1 MNMKKRDLY
10 YERIPTKLLRED
22 IRLLGTFLGRVIKDQ
37 EGDKFFK
44 LVEKLRLISKNSLF
58 DKNKGKAFLKTSN
71 EIKKLNSLQTFK
83 VTRAFSHILNLMNLA
98 ESLDAS
104 RKLNEYDNPYFKN
117 KNQNLFV
124 EDIIEALIKNK
135 KISNNKIY
143 EQAKNLNIGIV
154 LTAHPTEVKR
164 RTLIQKY
171 ANLID
176 LLEQRHLYK
185 KYPSKIT
192 EIDRKLYSEI
202 AIIWKTDELKRS
214 KPSPLDEAKWGLAV
228 IEDSLWDTV
237 PRVYKRL
244 NDIFRKNLKK
254 DLPRDF
260 NPIQFGSWMGGDRD
274 GNPNV
279 TAEITKKVIL
289 YSRWQAAKLYEKEL
303 TKLIQNLS
311 MKECSPK
318 IRKVTGK
325 TFEPYRVYLRPI
337 RDKIRSTHQ
346 LIEDHLTKKIPLDK
360 NKLLQDKNEIL
371 KPLREVRESLNLN
384 KGQHIGNAD
393 LLDLIRR
400 VRCFGVNL
408 AKLDIR
414 QESSRHDKLLK
425 EIFKKK
431 YEINYSNLKENN
443 KINYLNN
450 LIKQKKYFLDKLK
463 ITDKE
468 NKEVWNTF
476 KQISKEPSQCLG
488 AYVISMTSKASDILS
503 VYFLQKQ
510 ANTKHFLRVVPLFET
525 LDDLRNAKDIMENLF
540 KLSWY
545 KKLINNKQEIMIGYS
560 DSSKDAGKL
569 SASWHQYKLQ
579 EELRDIAKK
588 YKIDLVFFHGR
599 GGSAGRGGG
608 PIQATLKSQPSN
620 TVNGKIRITDQGEVI
635 QQKYGYKPLAEYNLC
650 SYIGAVMDA
659 SLNPPPKSKE
669 NWRDLIEK
677 MSEISTSAY
686 RKNLNQS
693 EDFIRYF
700 KLVTPHK
707 SLGKLAIGS
716 RPTKRKNIDNIQS
729 LRAIP
734 WVFAWTQIRLMLP
747 GWLGTTEALRY
758 GSIKKFKNTLT
769 DMEKNWPFF
778 ISTMDILDMVKSKVD
793 PEISVVYENNLADD
807 SLKRIGKKLRFQF
820 KTLVKLHNKITPKEV
835 IKERKEFR
843 KALFVR
849 NNYTDML
856 NILQASIMNKLNNK
870 KNNKLDINFLND
882 ALMTSIAGISA
893 AMKNTG

>member
-1 MNMKKRDLY
+1 MKKRDLY

-22 IRLLGTFLGRVIKDQ
+22 IRLLGTFLGRVIRDQ
-37 EGDKFFK
+37 EGLTFYKI
-44 LVEKLRLISKNSLF
+44 VERLRLLSKNTLL
-58 DKNKGKAFLKTSN
+58 DKNKSKVFLKVSK
-71 EIKKLNSLQTFK
+71 EVKKLKPKDIFR
-83 VTRAFSHILNLMNLA
+83 VTRSFSHILNLMNLA

-104 RKLNEYDNPYFKN
+104 RKLNEYENPYFKN
-117 KNQNLFV
+117 KNQNIFI
-124 EDIIEALIKNK
+124 EDIIKNLFK
-135 KISNNKIY
+135 NRNISNNKIY
-143 EQAKNLNIGIV
+143 EQATKLDIGIV

-171 ANLID
+171 ANLIE
-176 LLEQRHLYK
+176 LMEQRHLYK
-185 KYPSKIT
+185 KYPSKIL
-192 EIDRKLYSEI
+192 EIDRKIYTEI
-202 AIIWKTDELKRS
+202 TVIWKTDELKRS

-228 IEDSLWDTV
+228 IEDSLWDTI
-237 PRVYKRL
+237 PKVYKRL
-244 NDIFRKNLKK
+244 NDIFRKNLGK
-254 DLPRDF
+254 DLPRGY

-279 TAEITKKVIL
+279 TADVTKKVIL
-289 YSRWQAAKLYEKEL
+289 FSRWQAAKLYEKEL
-303 TKLIQNLS
+303 TKLIQDLS

-318 IRKVTGK
+318 IKKITGNS
-325 TFEPYRVYLRPI
+325 FEPYRVYLRPI
-337 RDKIRSTHQ
+337 RDKIRLTYQ
-346 LIEDHLTKKIPLDK
+346 LIEKHLNNNKSLNEK
-360 NKLLQDKNEIL
+360 KLLKDKNEIL

-384 KGQHIGNAD
+384 RGQHIANAD

-400 VRCFGVNL
+400 VRCFGINL
-408 AKLDIR
+408 ARLDIR
-414 QESSRHDKLLK
+414 QESSRHQKLISDVLN
-425 EIFKKK
+425 KK
-431 YEINYSNLKENN
+431 Y
-443 KINYLNN
+443 KINFSSLSESKKINLLNS
-450 LIKQKKYFLDKLK
+450 LIKQKKYFINNLK
-463 ITDKE
+463 IKHKD

-476 KQISKEPSQCLG
+476 KQISKEPEQCMG

-510 ANTKHFLRVVPLFET
+510 AETKNLLRVVPLFET
-525 LDDLRNAKDIMENLF
+525 LDDLKNAKSVMENIF

-545 KKLINNKQEIMIGYS
+545 RRLINHKQEVMIGYS

-579 EELRDIAKK
+579 EELRNLAKK

-608 PIQATLKSQPSN
+608 PIQATLKSQPAN

-659 SLNPPPKSKE
+659 SLNPPPKSKK
-669 NWRDLIEK
+669 NWRELIEK
-677 MSEISTSAY
+677 MSEIATSAY

-700 KLVTPHK
+700 KTVTPHK

-716 RPTKRKNIDNIQS
+716 RPAKRKNVDNIQS

-747 GWLGTTEALRY
+747 AWLGTTEALRY
-758 GSIKKFKNTLT
+758 GSIKKFSKTLT
-769 DMEKNWPFF
+769 DMEKNWPYFV
-778 ISTMDILDMVKSKVD
+778 STMDILDMVITKVD
-793 PEISVVYENNLADD
+793 PEISIIYENNLAD
-807 SLKRIGKKLRFQF
+807 SALKRIGKKLRFQF
-820 KTLVKLHNKITPKEV
+820 DALVKLHNKITPKEV
-835 IKERKEFR
+835 FKERKEFR
-843 KALFVR
+843 KALFIR
-849 NNYTDML
+849 NNYTETL
-856 NILQASIMNKLNNK
+856 NILQATIMNKINNNK
-870 KNNKLDINFLND
+870 YKKLDKKFLDD

>member
-1 MNMKKRDLY
+1 MKKRDLY

-22 IRLLGTFLGRVIKDQ
+22 IRLLGTFLGRVIRDQ
-37 EGDKFFK
+37 EGLTFYKI
-44 LVEKLRLISKNSLF
+44 VERLRLLSKNTLL
-58 DKNKGKAFLKTSN
+58 DKNKSKVFLKVSK
-71 EIKKLNSLQTFK
+71 EVKKLKPKDIFR
-83 VTRAFSHILNLMNLA
+83 VTRSFSHILNLMNLA

-104 RKLNEYDNPYFKN
+104 RKLNEYENPYFKN
-117 KNQNLFV
+117 KNQNIFI
-124 EDIIEALIKNK
+124 EDIIKNLFK
-135 KISNNKIY
+135 NRNISNNKIY
-143 EQAKNLNIGIV
+143 EQATKLDIGIV

-171 ANLID
+171 ANLIE
-176 LLEQRHLYK
+176 LMEQRHLYK
-185 KYPSKIT
+185 KYPSKIL
-192 EIDRKLYSEI
+192 EIDRKIYTEI
-202 AIIWKTDELKRS
+202 TVIWKTDELKRS

-228 IEDSLWDTV
+228 IEDSLWDTI
-237 PRVYKRL
+237 PKVYKRL
-244 NDIFRKNLKK
+244 NDIFRKNLGK
-254 DLPRDF
+254 DLPRGY

-279 TAEITKKVIL
+279 TADVTKKVIL
-289 YSRWQAAKLYEKEL
+289 FSRWQAAKLYEKEL
-303 TKLIQNLS
+303 TKLIQDLS

-318 IRKVTGK
+318 IKKITGNS
-325 TFEPYRVYLRPI
+325 FEPYRVYLRPI
-337 RDKIRSTHQ
+337 RDKIRLTYQ
-346 LIEDHLTKKIPLDK
+346 LIEKHLNNNKSLNEK
-360 NKLLQDKNEIL
+360 KLLKDKNEIL

-384 KGQHIGNAD
+384 RGQHIANAD

-400 VRCFGVNL
+400 VRCFGINL
-408 AKLDIR
+408 ARLDIR
-414 QESSRHDKLLK
+414 QESSRHQKLISDVLN
-425 EIFKKK
+425 KK
-431 YEINYSNLKENN
+431 Y
-443 KINYLNN
+443 KINFSSLSESKKINLLNS
-450 LIKQKKYFLDKLK
+450 LIKQKKYFINNLK
-463 ITDKE
+463 IKHKD

-476 KQISKEPSQCLG
+476 KQISKEPEQCMG

-510 ANTKHFLRVVPLFET
+510 AETKNLLRVVPLFET
-525 LDDLRNAKDIMENLF
+525 LDDLKNAKSVMENIF

-545 KKLINNKQEIMIGYS
+545 RRLINHKQEVMIGYS

-579 EELRDIAKK
+579 EELRNLAKK

-608 PIQATLKSQPSN
+608 PIQATLKSQPAN

-659 SLNPPPKSKE
+659 SLNPPPKSKK
-669 NWRDLIEK
+669 NWRELIEK
-677 MSEISTSAY
+677 MSEIATSSY

-700 KLVTPHK
+700 KTVTPHK

-716 RPTKRKNIDNIQS
+716 RPAKRKNVDNIQS

-747 GWLGTTEALRY
+747 AWLGTTEALRY
-758 GSIKKFKNTLT
+758 GSIKKFSKTLT
-769 DMEKNWPFF
+769 DMEKNWPYFV
-778 ISTMDILDMVKSKVD
+778 STMDILDMVITKVD
-793 PEISVVYENNLADD
+793 PEISIIYENNLAD
-807 SLKRIGKKLRFQF
+807 SALKRIGKKLRFQF
-820 KTLVKLHNKITPKEV
+820 DALVKLHNKITPKEV
-835 IKERKEFR
+835 FKERKEFR
-843 KALFVR
+843 KALFIR
-849 NNYTDML
+849 NNYTETL
-856 NILQASIMNKLNNK
+856 NILQATIMNKINNNK
-870 KNNKLDINFLND
+870 YKKLDKKFLDD

>member
-1 MNMKKRDLY
+1 MKKRDLY

-22 IRLLGTFLGRVIKDQ
+22 IRFLGTFLGKVIKDQ
-37 EGDKFFK
+37 EGEAFFK
-44 LVEKLRLISKNSLF
+44 IVERLRLLSKNTLLDKQKSKVFLKISK
-58 DKNKGKAFLKTSN
+58 
-71 EIKKLNSLQTFK
+71 EIKKLPPELTFK
-83 VTRAFSHILNLMNLA
+83 ITRAFLHILNLMNLA

-104 RKLNEYDNPYFKN
+104 RKLNEHNNPYFKN
-117 KNQNLFV
+117 KNQNLFI
-124 EDIIEALIKNK
+124 EDIIEGLFKNK
-135 KISNNKIY
+135 SISNSKIY
-143 EQAKNLNIGIV
+143 EQAKNLDIGIV

-171 ANLID
+171 ANLIN
-176 LLEQRHLYK
+176 LMEQRHLYK
-185 KYPSKIT
+185 KYPSKVV
-192 EIDRKLYSEI
+192 EIDRKLYTEI
-202 AIIWKTDELKRS
+202 TIIWKTDELKRS
-214 KPSPLDEAKWGLAV
+214 KPSPLDEARWGLAV
-228 IEDSLWDTV
+228 IEDSLWDTI
-237 PRVYKRL
+237 PKVYKRL
-244 NDIFRKNLKK
+244 NDIFRKNLNK
-254 DLPRDF
+254 DLPRGF

-279 TAEITKKVIL
+279 TAQVTKKVIL
-289 YSRWQAAKLYEKEL
+289 FSRWQAAKLYEKEL
-303 TKLIQNLS
+303 TKLIQDLS
-311 MKECSPK
+311 MKECSSK
-318 IRKVTGK
+318 IKKITGK

-337 RDKIRSTHQ
+337 RDKIRSTYKI
-346 LIEDHLTKKIPLDK
+346 IENHLNNHEPLKED
-360 NKLLQDKNEIL
+360 KLLQDKNEIL
-371 KPLREVRESLNLN
+371 KPLRDIRESLNSN
-384 KGQHIGNAD
+384 NSQHIANSD

-400 VRCFGVNL
+400 VRCFGINL
-408 AKLDIR
+408 ARLDIR
-414 QESSRHDKLLK
+414 QESSRHEQLLN
-425 EIFKKK
+425 EILKKK
-431 YEINYSNLKENN
+431 SKINYSNLNEQK
-443 KINYLNN
+443 KISLLNN
-450 LIKQKKYFLDKLK
+450 LIKQKKYFLDKLN
-463 ITDKE
+463 IINKE
-468 NKEVWNTF
+468 NKEVWDTF
-476 KQISKEPSQCLG
+476 KQISKEPAQCLG
-488 AYVISMTSKASDILS
+488 AYVISMTSKASDILA

-510 ANTKHFLRVVPLFET
+510 AHTKELLRVVPLFET
-525 LDDLRNAKDIMENLF
+525 LDDLKNAKDVMENLF

-545 KKLINNKQEIMIGYS
+545 RKLIKNQQEVMIGYS

-579 EELRDIAKK
+579 EELRDLAKK

-659 SLNPPPKSKE
+659 SLNPPPRSKK
-669 NWRDLIEK
+669 NWRNLIEK

-700 KLVTPHK
+700 KTVTPHK

-716 RPTKRKNIDNIQS
+716 RPTKRKNVDNIQS

-747 GWLGTTEALRY
+747 AWLGTTEALRY
-758 GSIKKFKNTLT
+758 GSIKKYSKTLT
-769 DMEKNWPFF
+769 DMEKNWPYFV
-778 ISTMDILDMVKSKVD
+778 STMDILDMVISKVD
-793 PEISVVYENNLADD
+793 PEISIIYENNLADD
-807 SLKRIGKKLRFQF
+807 ALKRIGKKLRFQF
-820 KTLVKLHNKITPKEV
+820 DALVKLHNKITPKEV

-843 KALFVR
+843 KALFIR
-849 NNYTDML
+849 NNYTEML
-856 NILQASIMNKLNNK
+856 NILQANIMNKINNK
-870 KNNKLDINFLND
+870 KYKKQDKVFLND

>member
-1 MNMKKRDLY
+1 MKKRDLY

-22 IRLLGTFLGRVIKDQ
+22 IRLLGTFLGRVIRDQ
-37 EGDKFFK
+37 EGLTFYKI
-44 LVEKLRLISKNSLF
+44 VERLRLLSKNTLL
-58 DKNKGKAFLKTSN
+58 DKNKSKVFLKVSK
-71 EIKKLNSLQTFK
+71 EVKKLKPKDIFR
-83 VTRAFSHILNLMNLA
+83 VTRSFSHILNLMNLA

-104 RKLNEYDNPYFKN
+104 RKLNEYENPYFKN
-117 KNQNLFV
+117 KNQNIFI
-124 EDIIEALIKNK
+124 EDIIKNLFK
-135 KISNNKIY
+135 NRNISNNKIY
-143 EQAKNLNIGIV
+143 EQATKLDIGIV

-171 ANLID
+171 ANLIE
-176 LLEQRHLYK
+176 LMEQRHLYK
-185 KYPSKIT
+185 KYPSKIL
-192 EIDRKLYSEI
+192 EIDRKIYTEI
-202 AIIWKTDELKRS
+202 TVIWKTDELKRS

-228 IEDSLWDTV
+228 IEDSLWDTI
-237 PRVYKRL
+237 PKVYKRL
-244 NDIFRKNLKK
+244 NDIFRKNLGK
-254 DLPRDF
+254 DLPRGY

-279 TAEITKKVIL
+279 TADVTKKVIL
-289 YSRWQAAKLYEKEL
+289 FSRWQAAKLYEKEL
-303 TKLIQNLS
+303 TKLIQDLS

-318 IRKVTGK
+318 IKKIAGNS
-325 TFEPYRVYLRPI
+325 FEPYRVYLRPI
-337 RDKIRSTHQ
+337 RDKIRLTYQ
-346 LIEDHLTKKIPLDK
+346 LIEKHLNNNKSLNEK
-360 NKLLQDKNEIL
+360 KLLKDKNEIL

-384 KGQHIGNAD
+384 RGQHIANAD

-400 VRCFGVNL
+400 VRCFGINL
-408 AKLDIR
+408 ARLDIR
-414 QESSRHDKLLK
+414 QESSRHQKLISDVLN
-425 EIFKKK
+425 KK
-431 YEINYSNLKENN
+431 Y
-443 KINYLNN
+443 KINFSSLSESKKINLLNL
-450 LIKQKKYFLDKLK
+450 LIKQKKYFINNLK
-463 ITDKE
+463 IKHKD

-476 KQISKEPSQCLG
+476 KQISKEPEQCMG

-510 ANTKHFLRVVPLFET
+510 AETKNLLRVVPLFET
-525 LDDLRNAKDIMENLF
+525 LDDLKNAKSVMENIF

-545 KKLINNKQEIMIGYS
+545 RRLINHKQEVMIGYS

-579 EELRDIAKK
+579 EELRNLAKK

-608 PIQATLKSQPSN
+608 PIQATLKSQPAN

-659 SLNPPPKSKE
+659 SLNPPPKSKK
-669 NWRDLIEK
+669 NWRELIEK
-677 MSEISTSAY
+677 MSEIATSAY

-700 KLVTPHK
+700 KTVTPHK

-716 RPTKRKNIDNIQS
+716 RPAKRKNVDNIQS

-747 GWLGTTEALRY
+747 AWLGTTEALRY
-758 GSIKKFKNTLT
+758 GSIKKFSKTLT
-769 DMEKNWPFF
+769 DMEKNWPYFV
-778 ISTMDILDMVKSKVD
+778 STMDILDMVITKVD
-793 PEISVVYENNLADD
+793 PEISIIYENNLAD
-807 SLKRIGKKLRFQF
+807 SALKRIGKKLRFQF
-820 KTLVKLHNKITPKEV
+820 DALVKLHNKITPKEV
-835 IKERKEFR
+835 FKERKEFR
-843 KALFVR
+843 KALFIR
-849 NNYTDML
+849 NNYTETL
-856 NILQASIMNKLNNK
+856 NILQATIMNKINNNK
-870 KNNKLDINFLND
+870 YKKLDKKFIDD

>member
-1 MNMKKRDLY
+1 MKKRDLY

-22 IRLLGTFLGRVIKDQ
+22 IRFLGTFLGKVIKDQ
-37 EGDKFFK
+37 EGEAFFK
-44 LVEKLRLISKNSLF
+44 IVERLRLLSKNTLLDKQKSKVFLKISK
-58 DKNKGKAFLKTSN
+58 
-71 EIKKLNSLQTFK
+71 EIKKLSPELTFK
-83 VTRAFSHILNLMNLA
+83 ITRAFLHILNLMNLA

-104 RKLNEYDNPYFKN
+104 RKLNEHNNPYFKN
-117 KNQNLFV
+117 KNQNLFI
-124 EDIIEALIKNK
+124 EDIIEGLFKNK
-135 KISNNKIY
+135 SISNSKIY
-143 EQAKNLNIGIV
+143 EQAKNLDIGIV

-176 LLEQRHLYK
+176 LMEQRHLYK
-185 KYPSKIT
+185 KYPSKVV
-192 EIDRKLYSEI
+192 EIDRKLYTEI
-202 AIIWKTDELKRS
+202 TIIWKTDELKRS
-214 KPSPLDEAKWGLAV
+214 KPSPLDEARWGLAV
-228 IEDSLWDTV
+228 IEDSLWDTI
-237 PRVYKRL
+237 PKVYKRL
-244 NDIFRKNLKK
+244 NDIFRKNLNK
-254 DLPRDF
+254 DLPRGF

-279 TAEITKKVIL
+279 TAQVTKKVIL
-289 YSRWQAAKLYEKEL
+289 FSRWQAAKLYEKEL
-303 TKLIQNLS
+303 TKLIQDLS
-311 MKECSPK
+311 MKECSSK
-318 IRKVTGK
+318 IKKITGK

-337 RDKIRSTHQ
+337 RDKIRSTYKI
-346 LIEDHLTKKIPLDK
+346 IENHLNNHEPLKEDE
-360 NKLLQDKNEIL
+360 LLQDKNEIL
-371 KPLREVRESLNLN
+371 KPLRDIRESLNSN
-384 KGQHIGNAD
+384 NSQHIANSD

-400 VRCFGVNL
+400 VRCFGINL
-408 AKLDIR
+408 ARLDIR
-414 QESSRHDKLLK
+414 QESSRHEQLLN
-425 EIFKKK
+425 EILKKK
-431 YEINYSNLKENN
+431 SKINYSNLNEQK
-443 KINYLNN
+443 KISLLNN
-450 LIKQKKYFLDKLK
+450 LIKQKKYFLDKLN
-463 ITDKE
+463 IINKE
-468 NKEVWNTF
+468 NKEVWDTF
-476 KQISKEPSQCLG
+476 KQISKEPAQCLG
-488 AYVISMTSKASDILS
+488 AYVISMTSKASDILA

-510 ANTKHFLRVVPLFET
+510 AQTKELLRVVPLFET
-525 LDDLRNAKDIMENLF
+525 LDDLKNAKDVMENLF

-545 KKLINNKQEIMIGYS
+545 RKLIKNQQEVMIGYS

-579 EELRDIAKK
+579 EELRDLAKK

-659 SLNPPPKSKE
+659 SLNPPPRSKK
-669 NWRDLIEK
+669 NWRNLIEK

-700 KLVTPHK
+700 KTVTPHK

-716 RPTKRKNIDNIQS
+716 RPTKRKNVDNIQS

-747 GWLGTTEALRY
+747 AWLGTTEALRY
-758 GSIKKFKNTLT
+758 GSIKKYSKTLT
-769 DMEKNWPFF
+769 DMEKNWPYFV
-778 ISTMDILDMVKSKVD
+778 STMDILDMVISKVD
-793 PEISVVYENNLADD
+793 PEISIIYENNLADD
-807 SLKRIGKKLRFQF
+807 ALKRIGKKLRFQF
-820 KTLVKLHNKITPKEV
+820 DALVKLHNKITPKEV

-843 KALFVR
+843 KALFIR
-849 NNYTDML
+849 NNYTEML
-856 NILQASIMNKLNNK
+856 NILQANIMNKINNRKYK
-870 KNNKLDINFLND
+870 KQDKKFLND

>member
-1 MNMKKRDLY
+1 MKKRDLY

-22 IRLLGTFLGRVIKDQ
+22 IRFLGTFLGKVIKDQ
-37 EGDKFFK
+37 EGEVFFK
-44 LVEKLRLISKNSLF
+44 IVERLRLLSKNTLLDKQKSKVFLKISK
-58 DKNKGKAFLKTSN
+58 
-71 EIKKLNSLQTFK
+71 EIKKLPPELTFK
-83 VTRAFSHILNLMNLA
+83 ITRAFLHILNLMNLA

-104 RKLNEYDNPYFKN
+104 RKLNEHNNPYFKN
-117 KNQNLFV
+117 KNQNLFI
-124 EDIIEALIKNK
+124 EDIIEGLFKNK
-135 KISNNKIY
+135 SISNSKIY
-143 EQAKNLNIGIV
+143 EQAKNLDIGIV

-176 LLEQRHLYK
+176 LMEQRHLYK
-185 KYPSKIT
+185 KYPSKVV
-192 EIDRKLYSEI
+192 EIDRKLYTEI
-202 AIIWKTDELKRS
+202 TIIWKTDELKRS
-214 KPSPLDEAKWGLAV
+214 KPSPLDEARWGLAV
-228 IEDSLWDTV
+228 IEDSLWDTI
-237 PRVYKRL
+237 PKVYKRL
-244 NDIFRKNLKK
+244 NDIFRKNLNK
-254 DLPRDF
+254 DLPRGF

-279 TAEITKKVIL
+279 TAQVTKKVIL
-289 YSRWQAAKLYEKEL
+289 FSRWQAAKLYEKEL
-303 TKLIQNLS
+303 TKLIQDLS
-311 MKECSPK
+311 MKECSSK
-318 IRKVTGK
+318 IKKITGK

-337 RDKIRSTHQ
+337 RDKIRSTYKI
-346 LIEDHLTKKIPLDK
+346 IENHLNNHEPLKEDE
-360 NKLLQDKNEIL
+360 LLQDKNEIL
-371 KPLREVRESLNLN
+371 KPLRDIRESLNSN
-384 KGQHIGNAD
+384 NSQHIANSD

-400 VRCFGVNL
+400 VRCFGISL

-414 QESSRHDKLLK
+414 QESSRHEQLLN
-425 EIFKKK
+425 EILKKK
-431 YEINYSNLKENN
+431 SKINYSNLNEQK
-443 KINYLNN
+443 KISLLNN
-450 LIKQKKYFLDKLK
+450 LIKQKKYFLDKLN
-463 ITDKE
+463 IINKE
-468 NKEVWNTF
+468 NKEVWDTF
-476 KQISKEPSQCLG
+476 KQISKEPAQCLG
-488 AYVISMTSKASDILS
+488 AYVISMTSKASDILA

-510 ANTKHFLRVVPLFET
+510 AHTKELLRVVPLFET
-525 LDDLRNAKDIMENLF
+525 LDDLKNAKDVMENLF

-545 KKLINNKQEIMIGYS
+545 RKLIKNQQEVMIGYS

-579 EELRDIAKK
+579 EELRDLAKK

-659 SLNPPPKSKE
+659 SLNPPPRSKK
-669 NWRDLIEK
+669 NWRNLIEK

-700 KLVTPHK
+700 KTVTPHK

-716 RPTKRKNIDNIQS
+716 RPTKRKNVDNIQS

-747 GWLGTTEALRY
+747 AWLGTTEALRY
-758 GSIKKFKNTLT
+758 GSIKKYSKTLT
-769 DMEKNWPFF
+769 DMEKNWPYFV
-778 ISTMDILDMVKSKVD
+778 STMDILDMVISKVD
-793 PEISVVYENNLADD
+793 PEISIIYENNLADD
-807 SLKRIGKKLRFQF
+807 ALKRIGKKLRFQF
-820 KTLVKLHNKITPKEV
+820 DALVKLHNKITPKEV

-843 KALFVR
+843 KALFIR
-849 NNYTDML
+849 NNYTEML
-856 NILQASIMNKLNNK
+856 NILQANIMNKINNRKYK
-870 KNNKLDINFLND
+870 KQDKKFLND

>member
-1 MNMKKRDLY
+1 MKKRDLY

-22 IRLLGTFLGRVIKDQ
+22 IRFLGTFLGKVIKDQ
-37 EGDKFFK
+37 EGEAFFK
-44 LVEKLRLISKNSLF
+44 IVERLRLLSKNTLLDKQKSKVFLKISK
-58 DKNKGKAFLKTSN
+58 
-71 EIKKLNSLQTFK
+71 EIKKLPPELTFK
-83 VTRAFSHILNLMNLA
+83 ITRAFLHILNLMNLA

-104 RKLNEYDNPYFKN
+104 RKLNEHNNPYFKN
-117 KNQNLFV
+117 KNQNLFI
-124 EDIIEALIKNK
+124 EDIIEGLFKNK
-135 KISNNKIY
+135 SISNSKIY
-143 EQAKNLNIGIV
+143 EQAKNLDIGIV

-176 LLEQRHLYK
+176 LMEQRHLYK
-185 KYPSKIT
+185 KYPSKVV
-192 EIDRKLYSEI
+192 EIDRKLYTEI
-202 AIIWKTDELKRS
+202 TIIWKTDELKRS
-214 KPSPLDEAKWGLAV
+214 KPSPLDEARWGLAV
-228 IEDSLWDTV
+228 IEDSLWDTI
-237 PRVYKRL
+237 PKVYKRL
-244 NDIFRKNLKK
+244 NDIFRKNLNK
-254 DLPRDF
+254 DLPRGF

-279 TAEITKKVIL
+279 TAQVTKKVIL
-289 YSRWQAAKLYEKEL
+289 FSRWQAAKLYEKEL
-303 TKLIQNLS
+303 TKLIQDLS

-318 IRKVTGK
+318 IKKITGK

-337 RDKIRSTHQ
+337 RDKIRSTYKI
-346 LIEDHLTKKIPLDK
+346 IENHLNNHEPLKEDE
-360 NKLLQDKNEIL
+360 LLQDKNEIL
-371 KPLREVRESLNLN
+371 KPLRDIRESLNSN
-384 KGQHIGNAD
+384 NSQHIANSD

-400 VRCFGVNL
+400 VRCFGINL
-408 AKLDIR
+408 ARLDIR
-414 QESSRHDKLLK
+414 QESSRHEQLLN
-425 EIFKKK
+425 EILKKK
-431 YEINYSNLKENN
+431 SKINYSNLNEQK
-443 KINYLNN
+443 KISLLNN
-450 LIKQKKYFLDKLK
+450 LIKQKKYFLDKLN
-463 ITDKE
+463 IINKE
-468 NKEVWNTF
+468 NKEVWDTF
-476 KQISKEPSQCLG
+476 KQISKEPAQCLG
-488 AYVISMTSKASDILS
+488 AYVISMTSKASDILA

-510 ANTKHFLRVVPLFET
+510 AQTKELLRVVPLFET
-525 LDDLRNAKDIMENLF
+525 LDDLKNAKDVMENLF

-545 KKLINNKQEIMIGYS
+545 RKLIKNQQEVMIGYS

-579 EELRDIAKK
+579 EELRDLAKK

-659 SLNPPPKSKE
+659 SLNPPPRSKK
-669 NWRDLIEK
+669 NWRNLIEK

-700 KLVTPHK
+700 KTVTPHK

-747 GWLGTTEALRY
+747 AWLGTTEALRY
-758 GSIKKFKNTLT
+758 GSIKKYSKTLT
-769 DMEKNWPFF
+769 DMEKNWPYFV
-778 ISTMDILDMVKSKVD
+778 STMDILDMVISKVD
-793 PEISVVYENNLADD
+793 PEISIIYENNLADD
-807 SLKRIGKKLRFQF
+807 ALKRIGKKLRFQF
-820 KTLVKLHNKITPKEV
+820 DALVKLHNKITPKEV

-843 KALFVR
+843 KALFIR
-849 NNYTDML
+849 NNYTEML
-856 NILQASIMNKLNNK
+856 NILQANIMNKINNRKYK
-870 KNNKLDINFLND
+870 KQDKKFLND

>member
-1 MNMKKRDLY
+1 MKKRDLY

-22 IRLLGTFLGRVIKDQ
+22 IRLLGTFLGRVIRDQ
-37 EGDKFFK
+37 EGLTFYKI
-44 LVEKLRLISKNSLF
+44 VERLRLLSKNTLL
-58 DKNKGKAFLKTSN
+58 DKNKSKVFLKVSK
-71 EIKKLNSLQTFK
+71 EVKKLKPKDIFR
-83 VTRAFSHILNLMNLA
+83 VTRSFSHILNLMNLA

-104 RKLNEYDNPYFKN
+104 RKLNEYENPYFKN
-117 KNQNLFV
+117 KNQNIFI
-124 EDIIEALIKNK
+124 EDIIKNLFK
-135 KISNNKIY
+135 DRNISNKKIY
-143 EQAKNLNIGIV
+143 EQATKLDIGIV

-171 ANLID
+171 ANLIE
-176 LLEQRHLYK
+176 LMEQRHLYK
-185 KYPSKIT
+185 KYPSKIL
-192 EIDRKLYSEI
+192 EIDRKIYTEI
-202 AIIWKTDELKRS
+202 TVIWKTDELKRS

-228 IEDSLWDTV
+228 IEDSLWDTI
-237 PRVYKRL
+237 PKVYKRL
-244 NDIFRKNLKK
+244 NDIFRKNLGK
-254 DLPRDF
+254 DLPRGYS
-260 NPIQFGSWMGGDRD
+260 PIQFGSWMGGDRD

-279 TAEITKKVIL
+279 TADITKKVIL
-289 YSRWQAAKLYEKEL
+289 FSRWQAAKLYEKEL
-303 TKLIQNLS
+303 TKLIQDLS

-318 IRKVTGK
+318 IKKITGNS
-325 TFEPYRVYLRPI
+325 FEPYRVYLRPI
-337 RDKIRSTHQ
+337 RDKIRLTYQ
-346 LIEDHLTKKIPLDK
+346 LIEKHLNNNESLNEK
-360 NKLLQDKNEIL
+360 KLLKDKNEIL

-384 KGQHIGNAD
+384 RGQHIANAD

-400 VRCFGVNL
+400 VRCFGINL
-408 AKLDIR
+408 ARLDIR
-414 QESSRHDKLLK
+414 QESTRHQKLIADVLD
-425 EIFKKK
+425 KK
-431 YEINYSNLKENN
+431 Y
-443 KINYLNN
+443 KINFSSLSESKKINLLNL
-450 LIKQKKYFLDKLK
+450 LIKQKKYFINNLK
-463 ITDKE
+463 IKHKD

-476 KQISKEPSQCLG
+476 KQISKEPEQCMG

-510 ANTKHFLRVVPLFET
+510 AETKNLLRVVPLFET
-525 LDDLRNAKDIMENLF
+525 LDDLKNAKSVMENIF

-545 KKLINNKQEIMIGYS
+545 RRLINHKQEVMIGYS

-579 EELRDIAKK
+579 EELRNLAKK

-608 PIQATLKSQPSN
+608 PIQATLKSQPAN

-659 SLNPPPKSKE
+659 SLNPPPKSKK
-669 NWRDLIEK
+669 NWRELIEK
-677 MSEISTSAY
+677 MSEIATSAY

-700 KLVTPHK
+700 KTVTPHK

-716 RPTKRKNIDNIQS
+716 RPTKRKNVDNIQS

-747 GWLGTTEALRY
+747 AWLGTTEALRY
-758 GSIKKFKNTLT
+758 GSIKKFSKTLT
-769 DMEKNWPFF
+769 DMEKNWPYFV
-778 ISTMDILDMVKSKVD
+778 STMDILDMVITKVD
-793 PEISVVYENNLADD
+793 PEISIIYENNLAD
-807 SLKRIGKKLRFQF
+807 SALKRIGKKLRFQF
-820 KTLVKLHNKITPKEV
+820 DALVKLHNKITPKE
-835 IKERKEFR
+835 ILKERKKFR
-843 KALFVR
+843 KALFIR
-849 NNYTDML
+849 NNYTETL
-856 NILQASIMNKLNNK
+856 NILQANIMNKINNNK
-870 KNNKLDINFLND
+870 YKKLDKKFLDD

>member
-1 MNMKKRDLY
+1 MKKRDLY

-22 IRLLGTFLGRVIKDQ
+22 IRFLGTFLGKVIKDQ
-37 EGDKFFK
+37 EGEAFFK
-44 LVEKLRLISKNSLF
+44 IVERLRLLSKNTLLDKQKSKVFLKISK
-58 DKNKGKAFLKTSN
+58 
-71 EIKKLNSLQTFK
+71 EIKKLPPELTFK
-83 VTRAFSHILNLMNLA
+83 ITRAFLHILNLMNLA

-104 RKLNEYDNPYFKN
+104 RKLNEHNNPYFKN
-117 KNQNLFV
+117 KNQNLFI
-124 EDIIEALIKNK
+124 EDIIEGLFKNK
-135 KISNNKIY
+135 SISNSKIY
-143 EQAKNLNIGIV
+143 EQAKNLDIGIV

-171 ANLID
+171 ANLIN
-176 LLEQRHLYK
+176 LMEQRHLYK
-185 KYPSKIT
+185 KYPSKVV
-192 EIDRKLYSEI
+192 EIDRKLYTEI
-202 AIIWKTDELKRS
+202 TIIWKTDELKRS
-214 KPSPLDEAKWGLAV
+214 KPSPLDEARWGLAV
-228 IEDSLWDTV
+228 IEDSLWDTI
-237 PRVYKRL
+237 PKVYKRL
-244 NDIFRKNLKK
+244 NDIFRKNLNK
-254 DLPRDF
+254 DLPRGF

-279 TAEITKKVIL
+279 TAQVTKKVIL
-289 YSRWQAAKLYEKEL
+289 FSRWQAAKLYEKEL
-303 TKLIQNLS
+303 TKLIQDLS

-318 IRKVTGK
+318 IKKITGK

-337 RDKIRSTHQ
+337 RDKIRSTYKI
-346 LIEDHLTKKIPLDK
+346 IENHLNNHEPLKEDE
-360 NKLLQDKNEIL
+360 LLQDKNEIL
-371 KPLREVRESLNLN
+371 KPLRDIRESLNSN
-384 KGQHIGNAD
+384 NSQHIANSD

-400 VRCFGVNL
+400 VRCFGINL
-408 AKLDIR
+408 ARLDIR
-414 QESSRHDKLLK
+414 QESSRHEQLLN
-425 EIFKKK
+425 EILKKK
-431 YEINYSNLKENN
+431 SKINYSNLNEQK
-443 KINYLNN
+443 KISLLNN
-450 LIKQKKYFLDKLK
+450 LIKQKKYFLDKLN
-463 ITDKE
+463 IINKE
-468 NKEVWNTF
+468 NKEVWDTF
-476 KQISKEPSQCLG
+476 KQISKEPAQCLG
-488 AYVISMTSKASDILS
+488 AYVISMTSKASDILA

-510 ANTKHFLRVVPLFET
+510 AQTKELLRAVPLFET
-525 LDDLRNAKDIMENLF
+525 LDDLKNAKDVMENLF

-545 KKLINNKQEIMIGYS
+545 RKLINHQQEVMIGYS

-579 EELRDIAKK
+579 EQLRNLAKK

-650 SYIGAVMDA
+650 SYIGSVMDA
-659 SLNPPPKSKE
+659 SLNPPPRSKK
-669 NWRDLIEK
+669 NWRNLIEK

-700 KLVTPHK
+700 KTVTPHK

-716 RPTKRKNIDNIQS
+716 RPTKRKNVDNIQS

-747 GWLGTTEALRY
+747 AWLGTTEALRY
-758 GSIKKFKNTLT
+758 GSIKKYSKTLT
-769 DMEKNWPFF
+769 DMEKNWPYFV
-778 ISTMDILDMVKSKVD
+778 STMDILDMVISKVD
-793 PEISVVYENNLADD
+793 PEISIIYENNLADD
-807 SLKRIGKKLRFQF
+807 ALKRIGKKLRFQF
-820 KTLVKLHNKITPKEV
+820 DALVKLHNKITPKEV

-843 KALFVR
+843 KALFIR
-849 NNYTDML
+849 NNYTEML
-856 NILQASIMNKLNNK
+856 NILQANVMNKINNRKYK
-870 KNNKLDINFLND
+870 KQDKKFLND